1 MHPRIHAHTCTHP
14 LTNPHLPSHYAPIP
28 SQRSL
33 IGISVRDTVGSF
45 YEDPT
50 LHALEKRV
58 TMQRSAGSGPGKI
71 GSGARQIL
79 RSLCSLLSAYI
90 HLSPRWRHG
99 HISAFFDGHKYVS
112 EPQSEQHTVGV
123 EVTFE
128 DASVQV
134 YANRVLLRGMPFH
147 SIAHSVLHPVLHHI
161 IPLTPHRTSLS
172 RHTYLS
178 CTLLDP
184 REASRAPRGP
194 PMWSEPKASLMLGQ
208 PVVVYEV
215 DADMAACLC
224 ARVAG
229 VPLALPMGYVQCR
242 SVLDDL
248 LDFVDDD
255 HDDTRNGDGH
265 RGFDVDSALQ
275 VSSHRHPLNYA
286 VINPHLSR
294 VLSLI
299 SSLTHPPILSKTL
312 SYPHT
317 PSDSPTLVYLG
328 GRFGSRI
335 RANQSAQLD
344 SSNLQISRKI
354 CQSL

>member
-1 MHPRIHAHTCTHP
+1 M
-14 LTNPHLPSHYAPIP
+14 
-28 SQRSL
+28 
-33 IGISVRDTVGSF
+33 GSF

-58 TMQRSAGSGPGKI
+58 TMQRGGNSSGPGKL
-71 GSGARQIL
+71 GSGARQLL
-79 RSLCSLLSAYI
+79 RSLCSLLSAYV

-134 YANRVLLRGMPFH
+134 YANRVLLR
-147 SIAHSVLHPVLHHI
+147 
-161 IPLTPHRTSLS
+161 
-172 RHTYLS
+172 
-178 CTLLDP
+178 DP

-194 PMWSEPKASLMLGQ
+194 PMWSEPEASLMLGQ
-208 PVVVYEV
+208 AVVVYEV

-229 VPLALPMGYVQCR
+229 VPLSVPMGYPQCR

-248 LDFVDDD
+248 LDFVEEGQGDEDDELA
-255 HDDTRNGDGH
+255 H

-275 VSSHRHPLNYA
+275 V
-286 VINPHLSR
+286 
-294 VLSLI
+294 
-299 SSLTHPPILSKTL
+299 
-312 SYPHT
+312 
-317 PSDSPTLVYLG
+317 
-328 GRFGSRI
+328 
-335 RANQSAQLD
+335 
-344 SSNLQISRKI
+344 
-354 CQSL
+354 